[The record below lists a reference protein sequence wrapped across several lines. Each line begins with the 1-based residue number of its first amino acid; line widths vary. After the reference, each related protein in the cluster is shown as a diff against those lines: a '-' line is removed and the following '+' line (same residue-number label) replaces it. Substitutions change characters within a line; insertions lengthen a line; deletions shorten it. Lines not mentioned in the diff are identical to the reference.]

1 MSKVGLVLGGGGI
14 TGAAYELAALMAIH
28 MATSWDPN
36 SSEVIIG
43 TSAGSFVAGTVRS
56 GRLSIDS
63 LARHDESRKDV
74 ADRIRSAVY
83 RRRRPGG
90 VRRWIR
96 HGLVPGIRKPG
107 VSLILGSPAPFD
119 AGGIGEWLTE
129 EIGDFAEGWPDD
141 STVVVAYELE
151 AKRRVAFGTLDA
163 PDVELRHAVS
173 ASSAVPL
180 IFAPYELEGKH
191 YVDGGVA
198 SGTHADLLLA
208 NDEPLDFVLIIA
220 PMAAEEIR
228 EGGRFYEGIFDRV
241 GRAALD
247 TEIEMIHEAWPT
259 TEVLAITPSVDVQAL
274 MGPNPMSATAAVP
287 AFIKTLASLRM
298 KLAKPDVWE
307 MLCRH
312 LTPTSHPSRGR
323 NRSS

>member
-1 MSKVGLVLGGGGI
+1 VSKVGLVLGGGGI
-14 TGAAYELAALMAIH
+14 TGASYELAALMAIH
-28 MATSWDPN
+28 MATGWDPN

-43 TSAGSFVAGTVRS
+43 TSAGSFVAATVRS

-63 LARHDESRKDV
+63 LARHDESQEDV
-74 ADRIRSAVY
+74 TDRIRTAVY

-90 VRRWIR
+90 VRRWIK

-141 STVVVAYELE
+141 PTVVVAYELE
-151 AKRRVAFGTLDA
+151 SKRRVAFGTIDA
-163 PDVELRHAVS
+163 PDVGLSDAVS

-180 IFAPYELEGKH
+180 VFAPFELDGKH

-198 SGTHADLLLA
+198 SGTHADLLIA
-208 NDEPLDFVLIIA
+208 NEEPLDFVLIVA
-220 PMAAEEIR
+220 PMAADEIR
-228 EGGRFYEGIFDRV
+228 EGGRFYEGMFDRV

-247 TEIEMIHEAWPT
+247 EEVEMIRAAWPDA
-259 TEVLAITPSVDVQAL
+259 EVLSITPSVDVQAL
-274 MGPNPMSATAAVP
+274 MRPNPMSATAAVP
-287 AFIKTLASLRM
+287 TFIKTLASLRM
-298 KLAKPDVWE
+298 KLARPDVWN
-307 MLCRH
+307 MLSRH
-312 LTPTSHPSRGR
+312 LATSSRQAPR
-323 NRSS
+323 TVNR